1 MAKFG
6 GNEFTEFSVPLVFE
20 GRYFVLEPGDTPSLS
35 VFVERDGKPA
45 FEVLHNEPSD
55 GNPDVEVSKTPPGIV
70 TISDSSGF
78 VYKVRP
84 GSETG
89 VMFGTLKGEELD
101 VRITDKEIR
110 VGTNVL
116 QNNTFTGQM
125 AGVVIRS
132 DGGMGIGAP
141 LPDIV
146 RSWLTER

>member
-6 GNEFTEFSVPLVFE
+6 GNEFTDFSVPLVFE
-20 GRYFVLEPGDTPSLS
+20 GRYFVLEPGDPTSLS
-35 VFVERDGKPA
+35 VFVERDGEPA
-45 FEVLHNEPSD
+45 FEVLHNEPAD

-70 TISDSSGF
+70 TASDSTGF

-84 GSETG
+84 GSETS
-89 VMFGTLKGEELD
+89 VMFGTLKGEDLN

-116 QNNTFTGQM
+116 RNNTFSGQM
-125 AGVVIRS
+125 AGVVIQS

-141 LPDIV
+141 LPEIV
-146 RSWLTER
+146 RSWLTAS